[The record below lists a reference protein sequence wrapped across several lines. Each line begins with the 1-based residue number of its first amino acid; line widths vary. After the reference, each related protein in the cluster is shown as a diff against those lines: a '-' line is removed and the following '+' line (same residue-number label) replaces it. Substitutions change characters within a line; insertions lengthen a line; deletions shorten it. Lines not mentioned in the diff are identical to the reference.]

1 MRPYGILL
9 AALAVSLVP
18 AAGAESWKLGA
29 DVGLN
34 LNQTGYSDSWKG
46 SEEGTLAWTATAD
59 FIAEKTFSPKF
70 DWKNTLKM
78 KYGQSHRQVLD
89 EDTDNRRWI
98 SPTTAADRIFLESL
112 ARMTLHKSVDPY
124 LAVTFDSRFYDNRDR
139 ENRRYVNPFL
149 MSETIGIIRTFA
161 KTEQTEFVSRLGYGV
176 RQDYDAAGG
185 TEFERPKT
193 IYDSGLDWTTDFAH
207 TFNSGNAKYVTKL
220 RVFQAVTNSEA
231 DNLKG
236 LENET
241 YWKATDLAWE
251 QTLSAA
257 VTKLIQLTLFTEL
270 LYDKET
276 DKRGRFWE
284 TIGLGV
290 TYKLF

>member
-1 MRPYGILL
+1 
-9 AALAVSLVP
+9 
-18 AAGAESWKLGA
+18 
-29 DVGLN
+29 
-34 LNQTGYSDSWKG
+34 
-46 SEEGTLAWTATAD
+46 
-59 FIAEKTFSPKF
+59 
-70 DWKNTLKM
+70 
-78 KYGQSHRQVLD
+78 
-89 EDTDNRRWI
+89 
-98 SPTTAADRIFLESL
+98 
-112 ARMTLHKSVDPY
+112 MTLHKSVDPY

-149 MSETIGIIRTFA
+149 LTETIGISRTFA
-161 KTEQTEFVSRLGYGV
+161 QTEQTEFASRLGYGM
-176 RQDYDAAGG
+176 RQDYD
-185 TEFERPKT
+185 
-193 IYDSGLDWTTDFAH
+193 GLDWTTDFAH

-236 LENET
+236 LENEN
-241 YWKATDLAWE
+241 YWKAADLAWE

-276 DKRGRFWE
+276 DKRGRFRE